1 MKLTLLFISLFIL
14 AFVVFQDFKS
24 KSISWYLLPMLLIVF
39 IGNALLRIEVENLL
53 LFSGINLILVVTNLV
68 GVFLLVWLKERKPI
82 NIIDSY
88 LGLGDVLFFLVIT
101 TTFSPFNFV
110 VFYLGSI
117 LIITLIYG
125 VIILINKEKKTL
137 IPLAGAMS
145 LLLMFVL
152 IADAFIPSVDIYND
166 IFTT

>member
-53 LFSGINLILVVTNLV
+53 LFSGINLILVITNLV

>member
-53 LFSGINLILVVTNLV
+53 LFSGINLILVITNLV
-68 GVFLLVWLKERKPI
+68 GVFLLVWLKEKKPI

-125 VIILINKEKKTL
+125 VVILINKEKKTL